1 MNAGRSAVT
10 MICLIAL
17 AGCATARNSVHR
29 DLAHATEQQLPKK
42 ILLLPIEIR
51 VHEISAGGVVEKVD
65 DWSNQASANAR
76 QYIKTLA
83 TSRGA
88 FKIVEAPAL
97 SAQDKAQLDQHV
109 ALYEVVAGSADLALA
124 SPISAWRERA
134 KDFDYTLGPGLKPLA
149 EHTGIDAAMILTG
162 TDYISSAGRKAAM
175 AMGVLLGALG
185 GGLFVP
191 QGGTS
196 FVSVGVVDM
205 RTGNLLWFASDQ
217 SGTTDLRNEQDVHRM
232 LEQMFQ
238 TYPGLVPQDKKAS

>member
-1 MNAGRSAVT
+1 MNAWRGTLV
-10 MICLIAL
+10 MISLIVL

-29 DLAHATEQQLPKK
+29 DFAHSAEQQLPKK

-65 DWSNQASANAR
+65 DWSKQASTNAR
-76 QYIKTLA
+76 QYIRTLA
-83 TSRGA
+83 ASRDV
-88 FKIVEAPAL
+88 FTIVETPAL
-97 SAQDKAQLDQHV
+97 NAQDRAQLEQHV

-149 EHTGIDAAMILTG
+149 EHSGIDAAMILTG

-175 AMGVLLGALG
+175 AMGVLLGALAG
-185 GGLFVP
+185 GIFIP

-217 SGTTDLRNEQDVHRM
+217 SATTDLRNEQDVQRI

-238 TYPGLVPQDKKAS
+238 TYPGLVPPAKKAG